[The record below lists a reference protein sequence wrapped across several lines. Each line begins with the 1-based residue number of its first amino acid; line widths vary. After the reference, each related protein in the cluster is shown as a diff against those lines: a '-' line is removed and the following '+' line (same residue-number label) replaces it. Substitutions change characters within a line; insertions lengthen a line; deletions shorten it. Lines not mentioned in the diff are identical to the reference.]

1 MNTTTLALVILL
13 VVLVILLLFVV
24 AGNDF
29 TKSLSTGIQNVDL
42 AIADLQP
49 TGTAIESF
57 HDTGVTARQPFDSSI
72 SRTKRLFDT
81 TNPRAHSLK
90 LDNLPTKQS
99 KMRIRRPRYVASKA
113 RDLNEN
119 ALNYTTNRFP
129 VDLYPPITRR
139 TIEFEKER
147 PPQGLHGRRPL
158 PAIKRPIVNEIEF
171 V

>member
-1 MNTTTLALVILL
+1 MNTTTLALVVLL
-13 VVLVILLLFVV
+13 VVLILILLFIV

-29 TKSLSTGIQNVDL
+29 SKSLKNGIQNVDL
-42 AIADLQP
+42 AISDLQN
-49 TGTAIESF
+49 TGVETF
-57 HDTGVTARQPFDSSI
+57 HDTGVTARQPFDHSI
-72 SRTKRLFDT
+72 SRTKKLFDT

-90 LDNLPTKQS
+90 FDNLPTKQS
-99 KMRIRRPRYVASKA
+99 KMKMRRARVVALNA
-113 RDLNEN
+113 RDSNES
-119 ALNYTTNRFP
+119 ALNYTTNKFP